1 MIKRIFNERDSKFI
15 HGMKS
20 SKVPIYP
27 PPVTCWSAQ
36 FFNLF
41 FINCG
46 LWKFKEKYTLFCL
59 SVLLSTTSLTCQID
73 FYLAMSYAKK
83 VQLLIGNEL
92 NTVWSIWVRR
102 AELKNKPLRL
112 WLGLADLKQT
122 QNWKNCFPCT
132 LKNKVSCSPC
142 IKMLQMAALG
152 SEIMIMIIIT
162 VIGT

>member
-46 LWKFKEKYTLFCL
+46 LEKIQRKTHTLLSFCFTFHRL
-59 SVLLSTTSLTCQID
+59 IDLLESFFTVFSNVLCEKRIAVNRNWTDHCIKPDCPTYHSRSHRDSPDFVLKILNSDHHAIRTGKILILTSVLI
-73 FYLAMSYAKK
+73 F
-83 VQLLIGNEL
+83 
-92 NTVWSIWVRR
+92 
-102 AELKNKPLRL
+102 
-112 WLGLADLKQT
+112 
-122 QNWKNCFPCT
+122 
-132 LKNKVSCSPC
+132 
-142 IKMLQMAALG
+142 QMN
-152 SEIMIMIIIT
+152 S
-162 VIGT
+162 

>member
-46 LWKFKEKYTLFCL
+46 LEKIQRKIHT
-59 SVLLSTTSLTCQID
+59 LLSICFTFHHPIDLLESFFTVFSNVLCEKRIAVNRNWTDHRIKPDCPTYHSQSHRDSSNFVLKSWILTNMRSG
-73 FYLAMSYAKK
+73 LKK
-83 VQLLIGNEL
+83 SWSWHLFWYFKWILRT
-92 NTVWSIWVRR
+92 NTQ
-102 AELKNKPLRL
+102 EHL
-112 WLGLADLKQT
+112 T
-122 QNWKNCFPCT
+122 ECT
-132 LKNKVSCSPC
+132 
-142 IKMLQMAALG
+142 
-152 SEIMIMIIIT
+152 
-162 VIGT
+162 